1 MRRRAERSAVP
12 QAWLQSGRGAGVD
25 SKYQGTRMRRDAE
38 RSAVPQGTNME
49 AKVGE
54 TVRHNVGG
62 NGETRALKI
71 GNSSRGSHPGAKAQS
86 NFASRGNHWTRREDE
101 TPSIQ
106 TPLSD
111 RPDHQKV
118 DKLPRILHPS
128 PEEGS

>member
-1 MRRRAERSAVP
+1 M
-12 QAWLQSGRGAGVD
+12 
-25 SKYQGTRMRRDAE
+25 
-38 RSAVPQGTNME
+38 PQGMNVE
-49 AKVGE
+49 AEVGE

-62 NGETRALKI
+62 TEATRALKI

-101 TPSIQ
+101 APSIQ
-106 TPLSD
+106 TPLSG

-128 PEEGS
+128 PEEGP